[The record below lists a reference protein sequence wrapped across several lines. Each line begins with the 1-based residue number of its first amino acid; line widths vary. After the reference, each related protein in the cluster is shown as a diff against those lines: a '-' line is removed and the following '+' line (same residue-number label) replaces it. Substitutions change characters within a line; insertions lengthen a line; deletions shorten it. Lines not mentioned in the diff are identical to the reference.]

1 MEEAA
6 SEMSLENT
14 EQEGNRQAGR
24 VGEGPPGGP
33 GRDGHCVLHRLDHA
47 QTRRLLPVKLIK
59 RYC

>member
-24 VGEGPPGGP
+24 VGEGPPGG
-33 GRDGHCVLHRLDHA
+33 HQA
-47 QTRRLLPVKLIK
+47 
-59 RYC
+59 